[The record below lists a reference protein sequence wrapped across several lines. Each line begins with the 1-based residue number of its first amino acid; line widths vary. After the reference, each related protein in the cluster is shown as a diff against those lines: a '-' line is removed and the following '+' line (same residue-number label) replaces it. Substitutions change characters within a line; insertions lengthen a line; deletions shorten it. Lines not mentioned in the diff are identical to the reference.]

1 MMSDLFAQG
10 GIGGA
15 GALFGSFISWLGFKQ
30 RLDAQDKRIDIL
42 ADSVIYEDTFKATTN
57 GLQLQIKAQ
66 NLLLAEV
73 RGDIKRLLRR

>member
-30 RLDAQDKRIDIL
+30 RIDAQDKRIDTL
-42 ADSVIYEDTFKATTN
+42 AEGVMHEDTCEAKTN
-57 GLQLQIKAQ
+57 GIEKRMDDQSV
-66 NLLLAEV
+66 LLTEMG
-73 RGDIKRLLRR
+73 RDIKSLLRR